1 MISSGLLVTPW
12 CCFVLVLLTPALLCL
27 FTLRLLIWV
36 YSLSACSSF
45 LLVCALWQRAS
56 SLNQKTVCDMHEQQ
70 RLLAQVKRPGV
81 FFIDL
86 KSHFICVSQRL
97 NVIEHAQISW
107 RPFVCV
113 RVQNISVVGWDTV
126 MTLLLPGN
134 THTMLYQHSGS
145 KLVTSTFPVTSDLP
159 GNTHTDRSGLH
170 CNLHL
175 FIQLLSVWTLAW
187 ETDSACYRP
196 FCFCKSEGHTMITIN
211 LFCLLFKA
219 HIVRKNDFPKTKPG
233 YSFVRLTSLKI
244 YVLVTICLLC
254 KCLKWDF
261 F

>member
-1 MISSGLLVTPW
+1 
-12 CCFVLVLLTPALLCL
+12 
-27 FTLRLLIWV
+27 
-36 YSLSACSSF
+36 
-45 LLVCALWQRAS
+45 
-56 SLNQKTVCDMHEQQ
+56 
-70 RLLAQVKRPGV
+70 
-81 FFIDL
+81 
-86 KSHFICVSQRL
+86 
-97 NVIEHAQISW
+97 
-107 RPFVCV
+107 
-113 RVQNISVVGWDTV
+113 

-175 FIQLLSVWTLAW
+175 FYPVALSLNSGLRNRQCML
-187 ETDSACYRP
+187 SA
-196 FCFCKSEGHTMITIN
+196 FLFCKSEGHTMITIN

-254 KCLKWDF
+254 KCLK
-261 F
+261 